1 MTKYTFI
8 ILSLIY
14 SLYAFGALSDGMK
27 PELSLTHVEDND
39 YLSFENFRERPRA
52 PIAAGILINDKRP
65 TTLKEI
71 LAVFSED
78 FKAFI
83 PDGKTIKESTN
94 NDGLPVW
101 RYPVGTK
108 VIHQLNFK
116 DDKSTLF
123 ELRMIERVNDK
134 RWAYGVYHPKE
145 GQLSLQD
152 YRGQLP
158 KEFILKT
165 KDGRPLNVKL
175 RHIPLHV
182 CQNCH
187 RNTTSAPHQ
196 YQGPKD
202 VGPCEFTPVN
212 PKVKKDWVRA
222 YEEAFGRS
230 PVSK

>member
-1 MTKYTFI
+1 MIKFSLT
-8 ILSLIY
+8 ILALISSLMAY
-14 SLYAFGALSDGMK
+14 GALSDGMK
-27 PELSLTHVEDND
+27 KTLELTHVEDND

-65 TTLKEI
+65 TSLKEI
-71 LAVFSED
+71 LAVFSEE
-78 FKAFI
+78 FKAVL
-83 PDGKTIKESTN
+83 PEGTTIKESVN
-94 NDGLPVW
+94 SNGQLIW

-108 VIHQLNFK
+108 VIHQMNFK

-123 ELRMIERVNDK
+123 ELRMIERVTDS

-145 GQLSLQD
+145 AELTLQD

-165 KDGRPLNVKL
+165 KEGRPLNVKL

-196 YQGPKD
+196 YEGPKD

-212 PKVKKDWVRA
+212 PKVKNDWVNNFT
-222 YEEAFGRS
+222 EAFGRS
-230 PVSK
+230 PLSQ